1 MKSKI
6 AFKLNAIAAGVISI
20 GTGLSSLSTAEEMV
34 EEVVTIG
41 SRVKARSVT
50 ETPAPVDV
58 ITASELANQGDTDIS
73 NLLRNSVPSYSVN
86 DQPIS
91 DAATLVRPANLRG
104 MAPDHTLLLVN
115 GKRRHRASVIT
126 WLGNGISNASQGPDT
141 AAIPAM
147 ALKSVEVLRDGASSI
162 YGSDAIAGVINFQL
176 KDDSQGG
183 EVELRTGQYSAGDGQ
198 QLTLAINKGLALGE
212 DGFANVTLEYGS
224 SDATSRSVQR
234 DDAAK
239 LIANGYT
246 GVADPAMIWGRPIV
260 DDDMKL
266 FANFGMDLSGST
278 EIYGYANYNSKD
290 IDGGFFFRNP
300 HTRGGVYAKTNPGD
314 KVEEEGKE
322 YTDAEKEA
330 LKDDDFQE
338 LLVAD
343 LTADGSGD
351 CSKYVVKSDDLTKQA
366 TSQALL
372 TALTGLKADDNCYH
386 FSETLPGGFT
396 PRFGG
401 NIADQAFLLGIR
413 GEAEMGLGWDISAY
427 YGNNKADFYINNT
440 VNASLGADTP
450 RNFDPGYY
458 QQTDTNVNMDFT
470 YSTSEILSWAFGAEY
485 RVEEFTIGAG
495 EEASWKKGPLAID
508 SNGDATAFSTSSNG
522 FPGFSPDIAGS
533 FDRSNYAAYVEANW
547 DATDDLLVQAAL
559 RSEDFEDFGVTT
571 NGKLGANYRISDNM
585 GIRGTYSTGLKAPT
599 PGQSNA
605 ANVSTEL
612 DTVTSKLMNKGTLP
626 VSNPVSIL
634 KGAKPLEPE
643 ESNNF
648 TLGLYAA
655 VGGFDITVDYFD
667 IDVENRL
674 NLSKDLKL
682 STSDIDKLKAMD
694 YPGAEDIAEVRFF
707 TNDFDTN
714 TRGFDVVI
722 STTSGDTDWNLA
734 YNNTNTEV
742 TRSGDNIDGDRKR
755 QIEDTTPNTRWN
767 LSANRNVGALR
778 LLGRISYYSKW
789 WDHEDEKLFD
799 GEYVMDIEAAYDID
813 DQSSV
818 LIGGSNIFN
827 NSGDNSSKTGELG
840 RQYSQFAPMGF
851 NGAFWYAT
859 YRYNF

>member
-1 MKSKI
+1 MKSKNSFTI
-6 AFKLNAIAAGVISI
+6 STIAAGIISA
-20 GTGLSSLSTAEEMV
+20 GTGLSSLSTAEEMI
-34 EEVVTIG
+34 EEVVSIG
-41 SRVKARSVT
+41 SRIKARSVT

-91 DAATLVRPANLRG
+91 DAATMMRPANLRG

-115 GKRRHRASVIT
+115 GKRRHRGSVIT
-126 WLGNGISNASQGPDT
+126 WNGNGISNASQGPDT

-176 KDDSQGG
+176 KDASQGG
-183 EVELRTGQYSAGDGQ
+183 EVELRAGQYSAGDGQ

-234 DDAAK
+234 DDAAE

-246 GVADPAMIWGRPIV
+246 EVADPAMIWGRPIV

-278 EIYGYANYNSKD
+278 EIYGYANYNSRD

-300 HTRGGVYAKTNPGD
+300 HTRGGVYSETNSNGD
-314 KVEEEGKE
+314 TV
-322 YTDAEKEA
+322 
-330 LKDDDFQE
+330 

-351 CSKYVVKSDDLTKQA
+351 CSKYVVRSDDP
-366 TSQALL
+366 TSQALS
-372 TALTGLKADDNCYH
+372 TALTGLKTDDNCYH
-386 FSETLPGGFT
+386 FSETIPGGFT

-401 NIADQAFLLGIR
+401 NIADQALLLGIK

-440 VNASLGADTP
+440 VNASLGAATP

-495 EEASWKKGPLAID
+495 EKASWEKGPLAKD
-508 SNGDATAFSTSSNG
+508 ANGKDTAFSTSSNG

-547 DATDDLLVQAAL
+547 DATDDLLVQVAL

-571 NGKLGANYRISDNM
+571 NGKLGANYRISDSM
-585 GIRGTYSTGLKAPT
+585 GIRGTYSTGFKAPT

-612 DTVTSKLMNKGTLP
+612 DTATNKLMNKGTLP

-655 VGGFDITVDYFD
+655 VGGFDITVDYFN
-667 IDVENRL
+667 IDVDNRL
-674 NLSKDLKL
+674 NLSKAEEIEPGDVETLKK
-682 STSDIDKLKAMD
+682 IN

-714 TRGFDVVI
+714 TSGFDVVI
-722 STTSGDTDWNLA
+722 STSSGDTDWNLA

-742 TRSGDNIDGDRKR
+742 TRSGDNIDGDRIR
-755 QIEDTTPNTRWN
+755 QIEETTPNTRWN
-767 LSANRNVGALR
+767 LSGNHNVGSLR
-778 LLGRISYYSKW
+778 LLGRVSYYSKW
-789 WDHEDEKLFD
+789 WDDEDKKLFD
-799 GEYVMDIEAAYDID
+799 GEYVMDIEASYDID

-827 NSGDNSSKTGELG
+827 NRGGDSSKTGSLG